1 MHASRQ
7 QVILL
12 KHFFSRIDDHSLF
25 NSDDPTLFQDLRRKV
40 REAFFDLLLR
50 RRPFLES
57 ETGLD
62 WPYREFEKRAVRM
75 ETLAEQG
82 ETAFIQKQA
91 LLFLALLPFPGQWK
105 WLIRAESAAGREPEV
120 RHLLASEQR
129 KIAAKIQK
137 KAQKKF
143 KLRHFC
149 QVLKRARLPKEKG
162 ILRVFSLPYLFAD
175 IRLLKRLNQEYLIYV
190 EPPWGVLARH
200 TWLRAFAQ
208 TADPCII
215 GTGGQEDAAFLN
227 TQEGIVTTRLA
238 HGDFLEEE
246 DVPLG
251 GKKRFDLVFNA
262 TYDDMERKRHGF
274 MLDLL
279 ARPPLEHI
287 TALFIGRGD
296 PRNIDACKQ
305 AVQDRGLGDRVTVLG
320 NLMRKDVP
328 EQLAACRIGVQT
340 SLHENACRSIY
351 EFFRSDLPCLVTSS
365 MAGFNFDLITSENG
379 LVVSD
384 GDLPGA
390 ILETLHRP
398 DRFSPRRWFL
408 ENSGSRHSSR
418 RLNRK
423 FKHLFV
429 RLGYPW
435 QDDIVPLGSSG
446 ATRYVNPHDYQAFL
460 PEFRALLDILN
471 PYLPI
476 PLSLE

>member
-1 MHASRQ
+1 MNTPQ
-7 QVILL
+7 QQLILL
-12 KHFFSRIDDHSLF
+12 KHFFSGIDDHSLF
-25 NSDDPTLFQDLRRKV
+25 SSDDPNLFQNLRRQV

-50 RRPFLES
+50 HRPFLES
-57 ETGLD
+57 ETGLA
-62 WPYREFEKRAVRM
+62 WPYREFENRAAVM
-75 ETLAEQG
+75 ETAARQG

-105 WLIRAESAAGREPEV
+105 WLIRAESAAGQDPEIQT
-120 RHLLASEQR
+120 LLASEQR

-137 KAQKKF
+137 KSQKKF
-143 KLRHFC
+143 KVRHFC
-149 QVLKRARLPKEKG
+149 QVLKRPRLPQEKG

-175 IRLLKRLNQEYLIYV
+175 LRLLKRLHQEYLIYV

-208 TADPCII
+208 TAGPCII

-227 TQEGIVTTRLA
+227 TQEGIITTRLA
-238 HGDFLEEE
+238 HGDFLEEV

-251 GKKRFDLVFNA
+251 HRKRFDLVFNA
-262 TYDDMERKRHGF
+262 TFDDMERKRHGF

-279 ARPPLEHI
+279 VRPPLEHI
-287 TALFIGRGD
+287 TALFIGRGN
-296 PRNIDACKQ
+296 PGNVDACKQ
-305 AVQDRGLGDRVTVLG
+305 AVQDRGLSTRVTVLG

-351 EFFRSDLPCLVTSS
+351 ECFRSDLPCLVTSS
-365 MAGFNFDLITSENG
+365 MAGFNFDLITPENG

-390 ILETLHRP
+390 ILETLNRP

-418 RLNRK
+418 RLNRE
-423 FKHLFV
+423 FKNLFSA
-429 RLGYPW
+429 LGYSW
-435 QDDIVPLGSSG
+435 REDIVPLGSSG
-446 ATRYVNPHDYQAFL
+446 ATRYVNQRDYEAFL

-471 PYLPI
+471 PFLPI
-476 PLSLE
+476 PLSLD